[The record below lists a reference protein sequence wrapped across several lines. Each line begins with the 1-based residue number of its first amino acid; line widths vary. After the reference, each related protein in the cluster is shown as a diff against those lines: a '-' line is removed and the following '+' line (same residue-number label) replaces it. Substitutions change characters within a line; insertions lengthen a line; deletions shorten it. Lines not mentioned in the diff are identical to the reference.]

1 MATAFPL
8 EPGGL
13 EIETVYRI
21 LADLR
26 TASGRARLTTRPMR
40 CRCYAPLSERWCTLL
55 QQNDDPAAERVRR
68 AATVRAWTRVRRI
81 AVTV

>member
-1 MATAFPL
+1 MATAFTL

-26 TASGRARLTTRPMR
+26 TAIRACEVDDAT
-40 CRCYAPLSERWCTLL
+40 YALPLLRTIQRALVHAS
-55 QQNDDPAAERVRR
+55 PAE
-68 AATVRAWTRVRRI
+68 
-81 AVTV
+81 

>member
-8 EPGGL
+8 EPHSL

-26 TASGRARLTTRPMR
+26 TAIRACEVDDAT
-40 CRCYAPLSERWCTLL
+40 YALPLLRTIERTLAHVP
-55 QQNDDPAAERVRR
+55 PAE
-68 AATVRAWTRVRRI
+68 
-81 AVTV
+81 